1 MDSRHIL
8 PDKTITDTAI
18 LDDIIR
24 QLEQGDTDWDCRS
37 HALYEDE
44 DNGIYIEASVRW
56 KIRTYSNFIDGY
68 LEGEYEEIE
77 GWQDLEIDAYIGD
90 QPVEVDIGYIED
102 NLVR

>member
-1 MDSRHIL
+1 M
-8 PDKTITDTAI
+8 TITDTAI

-24 QLEQGDTDWDCRS
+24 QLEQGNTDFDCRS
-37 HALYEDE
+37 HALYEDDE
-44 DNGIYIEASVRW
+44 NGIYIEASVRW

-90 QPVEVDIGYIED
+90 EKAEVDVGYIED
-102 NLVR
+102 NLVRN

>member
-1 MDSRHIL
+1 MDSHHIL
-8 PDKTITDTAI
+8 PDETITDTAI

-44 DNGIYIEASVRW
+44 ESGIYIEASVRW
-56 KIRTYSNFIDGY
+56 IIRTYSNYIDGY

-90 QPVEVDIGYIED
+90 RPVEVDIGYIEE